1 LPILITCLPDKVL
14 ILQEEVKRRSLLGV
28 KKLSKDIIRKNYM
41 ERMRNDEEADGIWK
55 QNIPVFC
62 LILTSFPF
70 HIPQLSIFF
79 PEIQDSKM

>member
-1 LPILITCLPDKVL
+1 
-14 ILQEEVKRRSLLGV
+14 
-28 KKLSKDIIRKNYM
+28 M
-41 ERMRNDEEADGIWK
+41 ERMRNDEEADGIWE

-79 PEIQDSKM
+79 PEIQDSKMWKKQTNK